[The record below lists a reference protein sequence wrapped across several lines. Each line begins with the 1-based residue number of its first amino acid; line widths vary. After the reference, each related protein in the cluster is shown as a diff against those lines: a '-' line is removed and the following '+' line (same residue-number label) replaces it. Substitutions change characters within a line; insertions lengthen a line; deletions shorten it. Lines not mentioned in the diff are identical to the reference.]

1 VTRDAGRDGCR
12 RAADVLRKLGVAPDR
27 LETLLTAEVGH
38 TPSRVVYEENTLE
51 LHHYEPEKRRHE
63 TPILVVYAL
72 VNRPY
77 ILDLQPDR
85 SVVRRLLE
93 GGFDVYLLD
102 WGEPTRLDASL
113 DMGDYAGRYLD
124 NVLDATCEHAGAE
137 AVHLLGY
144 CMGGTMALM
153 HTALGGERV
162 RTLGLMA
169 TPVAFEGTGGIL
181 ERWATHFDPEVAVET
196 LGNMPAELLS
206 AEFSLMDPVDQY
218 LTKYVQLYENIEDD
232 AFVENFARMERWIWD
247 GVDVAGAAFAEFVGE
262 VYKDNTLV
270 AGEYD
275 LDGRPVHL
283 EDVEVPLLTVVGEY
297 DHIVPADSSRPV
309 VDLVGSDDTRLVEFP
324 RGHIGISV
332 SGKAH
337 DQLWPEVCEWY
348 AARDGAGR
356 DADGVK
362 TDADGA
368 GGAGTDGADGTGLDE
383 AATARAAV
391 RAVAERGRVAASA
404 RGSGS
409 GDAGNAGAGPT
420 DAASAT
426 GAATGTGEPAGT
438 EPSTATDVE
447 AVEGV
452 GPTYAGRLR
461 EAGIETV
468 ADLAEYDARLL
479 AAVADAPEGRA
490 RRWLER
496 VGEASQ

>member
-1 VTRDAGRDGCR
+1 MTRDAGWDGCR

-38 TPSRVVYEENTLE
+38 TESEVVYEENTLE
-51 LHHYEPEKRRHE
+51 LHHYEPDERRHE
-63 TPILVVYAL
+63 APVLVVYAL

-102 WGEPTRLDASL
+102 WGEPTRLDATL
-113 DMGDYAGRYLD
+113 DMGDYVGRYLD
-124 NVLDATCEHAGAE
+124 NVLDATCEHAGVG

-153 HTALGGERV
+153 HTALEGERV

-181 ERWATHFDPEVAVET
+181 ERWATYFDPEVAVET

-206 AEFSLMDPVDQY
+206 VEFSMMDPVDQY
-218 LTKYVQLYENIEDD
+218 ITKYVQLYENIEDD

-262 VYKDNTLV
+262 VYKDNNLV
-270 AGEYD
+270 AGEYA

-309 VDLVGSDDTRLVEFP
+309 VDLVGSEDTRLVEFP

-337 DQLWPEVCEWY
+337 DQLWPDVCEWY
-348 AARDGAGR
+348 AARDAAEPDTG
-356 DADGVK
+356 GV
-362 TDADGA
+362 GA
-368 GGAGTDGADGTGLDE
+368 GGADTDGTDDDGRSDD
-383 AATARAAV
+383 AAAARAAV
-391 RAVAERGRVAASA
+391 RAVAERAQAAASG
-404 RGSGS
+404 RGGESDTEG
-409 GDAGNAGAGPT
+409 GTADGAV
-420 DAASAT
+420 
-426 GAATGTGEPAGT
+426 
-438 EPSTATDVE
+438 DVE
-447 AVEGV
+447 TVEGV

-468 ADLAEYDARLL
+468 ADLGEYDARLL
-479 AAVADAPEGRA
+479 AAVADASEGRA

-496 VGEASQ
+496 VGAHDQ

>member
-1 VTRDAGRDGCR
+1 MEYAWASRPTWGGRVVTRDAGWDGCR
-12 RAADVLRKLGVAPDR
+12 QAADALRRLGAAPDR

-38 TPSRVVYEENTLE
+38 TDSEVVYEERSLE
-51 LHHYEPEKRRHE
+51 LHHYEPDERRHE

-85 SVVRRLLE
+85 SVVRRLTE
-93 GGFDVYLLD
+93 AGFDVYLLD

-124 NVLDATCEHAGAE
+124 NVLDATCEHSGVE

-153 HTALGGERV
+153 HTALDGERV

-181 ERWATHFDPEVAVET
+181 EQWATYFDPEVAVET

-206 AEFSLMDPVDQY
+206 AEFSMMDPVDQY
-218 LTKYVQLYENIEDD
+218 VTKYVQLYENLENDD
-232 AFVENFARMERWIWD
+232 FVENFARMERWIWD

-262 VYKDNTLV
+262 VYKDNNLV
-270 AGEYD
+270 AGEYA
-275 LDGRPVHL
+275 LDGQPVRL
-283 EDVEVPLLTVVGEY
+283 ADIEVPLLTVVGEY

-309 VDLVGSDDTRLVEFP
+309 VDLVGSEDTRLIEFP

-337 DQLWPEVCEWY
+337 DQLWPDVCEWY
-348 AARDGAGR
+348 AARGVADTGGSEVGDGTAAPAGV
-356 DADGVK
+356 AAVETIDGV
-362 TDADGA
+362 GQ
-368 GGAGTDGADGTGLDE
+368 
-383 AATARAAV
+383 
-391 RAVAERGRVAASA
+391 
-404 RGSGS
+404 
-409 GDAGNAGAGPT
+409 
-420 DAASAT
+420 
-426 GAATGTGEPAGT
+426 
-438 EPSTATDVE
+438 
-447 AVEGV
+447 
-452 GPTYAGRLR
+452 TYAGRLR

-468 ADLAEYDARLL
+468 TELADYDTQLL
-479 AAVADAPEGRA
+479 AAVTDAPEGRV

-496 VGEASQ
+496 AGKHGQ

>member
-1 VTRDAGRDGCR
+1 VTRDAGWDGCQ

-38 TPSRVVYEENTLE
+38 TQSEVVYEENTLE
-51 LHHYEPEKRRHE
+51 LHHYEPDERRHG

-113 DMGDYAGRYLD
+113 DMGDYVGRYLD
-124 NVLDATCEHAGAE
+124 NVIDATCEHAGVE

-144 CMGGTMALM
+144 CMGGTMALA
-153 HTALGGERV
+153 HTALRGERV

-169 TPVAFEGTGGIL
+169 TPVAFDGTGGIL
-181 ERWATHFDPEVAVET
+181 ERWATYFDPEVAVET

-206 AEFSLMDPVDQY
+206 VEFSMMNPVDQY

-262 VYKDNTLV
+262 VYKDNNLV
-270 AGEYD
+270 AGEYT

-283 EDVEVPLLTVVGEY
+283 DDVDVPLLTVVGEY
-297 DHIVPADSSRPV
+297 DHIVPAESSRPV
-309 VDLVGSDDTRLVEFP
+309 VDLVGSEDTRLVEFP

-337 DQLWPEVCEWY
+337 EQLWPEVCGWY
-348 AARDGAGR
+348 AARDAASAAGA
-356 DADGVK
+356 DADG
-362 TDADGA
+362 GA
-368 GGAGTDGADGTGLDE
+368 AGDSTGDEGADE
-383 AATARAAV
+383 ATAARAAV
-391 RAVAERGRVAASA
+391 RAVAERGRVAAGA
-404 RGSGS
+404 RG
-409 GDAGNAGAGPT
+409 NGAGGDEATT
-420 DAASAT
+420 DGTADNGADT
-426 GAATGTGEPAGT
+426 TDDGVDTTGGAATSAGT
-438 EPSTATDVE
+438 ETPADVADVE

-479 AAVADAPEGRA
+479 AAVADAPEGRT

-496 VGEASQ
+496 VGNPGQ

>member
-1 VTRDAGRDGCR
+1 MTRDAGWDGCR

-27 LETLLTAEVGH
+27 LKTLLTAEVGH
-38 TPSRVVYEENTLE
+38 TPSEVVYEENTLE
-51 LHHYEPEKRRHE
+51 LHHYEPDERRHE
-63 TPILVVYAL
+63 APVLVVYAL

-102 WGEPTRLDASL
+102 WGEPTRLDATL
-113 DMGDYAGRYLD
+113 DMGDYVGRYLD
-124 NVLDATCEHAGAE
+124 NVLDATCEHAGVG

-153 HTALGGERV
+153 HTALEGERV

-181 ERWATHFDPEVAVET
+181 ERWATYFDPEVAVET

-206 AEFSLMDPVDQY
+206 VEFSMMDPVDQY
-218 LTKYVQLYENIEDD
+218 ITKYVQLYENIEDD

-262 VYKDNTLV
+262 VYKDNNLV
-270 AGEYD
+270 AGEYA

-309 VDLVGSDDTRLVEFP
+309 VDLVGSEDTRLVEFP

-337 DQLWPEVCEWY
+337 EELWPEVCEWY
-348 AARDGAGR
+348 AARDAAEPDTG
-356 DADGVK
+356 GV
-362 TDADGA
+362 GA
-368 GGAGTDGADGTGLDE
+368 GGTDGDGTDDDGRSGD
-383 AATARAAV
+383 AAAARAAV
-391 RAVAERGRVAASA
+391 RAVAERAQAAASG
-404 RGSGS
+404 RGGESDTG
-409 GDAGNAGAGPT
+409 GGTVDGAV
-420 DAASAT
+420 
-426 GAATGTGEPAGT
+426 
-438 EPSTATDVE
+438 DVE
-447 AVEGV
+447 TVEGV

>member
-1 VTRDAGRDGCR
+1 MTRDAGWDGCR

-38 TPSRVVYEENTLE
+38 TPSEVVYEENTLE
-51 LHHYEPEKRRHE
+51 LHHYEPDERRHE
-63 TPILVVYAL
+63 TPVLVVYAL

-102 WGEPTRLDASL
+102 WGEPTRLDAIL
-113 DMGDYAGRYLD
+113 GMGDYVGRYLD
-124 NVLDATCEHAGAE
+124 NALDATCEHAGVKT
-137 AVHLLGY
+137 VHLLGY

-153 HTALGGERV
+153 HTALEGERV

-181 ERWATHFDPEVAVET
+181 ERWATYFDPEVAAET

-206 AEFSLMDPVDQY
+206 VEFSLMDPVDQY
-218 LTKYVQLYENIEDD
+218 VTKYVQLYENIEDD

-262 VYKDNTLV
+262 VYKDNNLV
-270 AGEYD
+270 AGEYA

-283 EDVEVPLLTVVGEY
+283 EDVDVPLLTVVGEY
-297 DHIVPADSSRPV
+297 DHIVPPESSRPV
-309 VDLVGSDDTRLVEFP
+309 VDLVGSEDTRLVEFP

-332 SGKAH
+332 SEKAH
-337 DQLWPEVCEWY
+337 DELWPEVCEWY
-348 AARDGAGR
+348 AARDGAEPDTGGV
-356 DADGVK
+356 DAG
-362 TDADGA
+362 
-368 GGAGTDGADGTGLDE
+368 GTDGDGTDDDGRSGD
-383 AATARAAV
+383 AAAARAAV
-391 RAVAERGRVAASA
+391 RAVAERAQAAASG
-404 RGSGS
+404 RGGESDTG
-409 GDAGNAGAGPT
+409 GGTVDGAV
-420 DAASAT
+420 
-426 GAATGTGEPAGT
+426 
-438 EPSTATDVE
+438 DVE

-479 AAVADAPEGRA
+479 AAVADASEGRA

>member
-1 VTRDAGRDGCR
+1 MTRDAGWDGCR
-12 RAADVLRKLGVAPDR
+12 RAADVLGKLGVAPDR
-27 LETLLTAEVGH
+27 LQTLLTAEVGH
-38 TPSRVVYEENTLE
+38 TESEVVYAENTLE
-51 LHHYEPEKRRHE
+51 LHHYEPDERRHG

-102 WGEPTRLDASL
+102 WGEPTRLDAAL
-113 DMGDYAGRYLD
+113 DMGDYVGRYLD
-124 NVLDATCEHAGAE
+124 NVVDAVCDHAGVE

-153 HTALGGERV
+153 HAALAGERV

-169 TPVAFEGTGGIL
+169 TPVAFDGTGGIL
-181 ERWATHFDPEVAVET
+181 ERWVASFDPEVAVET
-196 LGNMPAELLS
+196 LGNVPAELLS
-206 AEFSLMDPVDQY
+206 MEFSMMNPVDQY
-218 LTKYVQLYENIEDD
+218 LTKYVHLYENIEDD

-262 VYKDNTLV
+262 VYKDNNLV

-275 LDGRPVHL
+275 FDGRPVHL
-283 EDVEVPLLTVVGEY
+283 ADIEVPLLTVVGEH

-309 VDLVGSDDTRLVEFP
+309 VDLVGSEDTRLVEFP

-337 DQLWPEVCEWY
+337 DRLWPEVCEWY
-348 AARDGAGR
+348 AARGAAGADGA
-356 DADGVK
+356 DADGVETTEGDADDVPVDE
-362 TDADGA
+362 TDA
-368 GGAGTDGADGTGLDE
+368 DE

-391 RAVAERGRVAASA
+391 SAVAEQAQTAASA
-404 RGSGS
+404 REAGS
-409 GDAGNAGAGPT
+409 DAGAVDDVP
-420 DAASAT
+420 
-426 GAATGTGEPAGT
+426 
-438 EPSTATDVE
+438 DVE

-468 ADLAEYDARLL
+468 ADLADHDAQLL
-479 AAVADAPEGRA
+479 AVVADAPEGRV
-490 RRWLER
+490 RQWLER
-496 VGEASQ
+496 AAERG

>member
-1 VTRDAGRDGCR
+1 MTRDAGWDGCR

-38 TPSRVVYEENTLE
+38 TPSEVVYEENTLE
-51 LHHYEPEKRRHE
+51 LHHYEPDECRHE
-63 TPILVVYAL
+63 TPVLVVYAL

-102 WGEPTRLDASL
+102 WGEPTRLDAIL
-113 DMGDYAGRYLD
+113 GMGDYVGRYLD
-124 NVLDATCEHAGAE
+124 NALDATCEHAGVKT
-137 AVHLLGY
+137 VHLLGY

-153 HTALGGERV
+153 HTALEGERV

-169 TPVAFEGTGGIL
+169 TPVAVEGTGGIL
-181 ERWATHFDPEVAVET
+181 ERWATYFDPEVAAET

-206 AEFSLMDPVDQY
+206 VEFSLMDPVDQY
-218 LTKYVQLYENIEDD
+218 VTKYVQLYENIEDD

-262 VYKDNTLV
+262 VYKDNNLV
-270 AGEYD
+270 AGEYA

-283 EDVEVPLLTVVGEY
+283 EDVDVPLLTVVGEY
-297 DHIVPADSSRPV
+297 DHIVPPESSRPV
-309 VDLVGSDDTRLVEFP
+309 VDLVGSEDTRLVEFP

-332 SGKAH
+332 SEKAH
-337 DQLWPEVCEWY
+337 DELWPEVCEWY
-348 AARDGAGR
+348 AARDGAEPDTGGV
-356 DADGVK
+356 DAG
-362 TDADGA
+362 
-368 GGAGTDGADGTGLDE
+368 GTDGDGTDDDGRSGD
-383 AATARAAV
+383 AAAARAAV
-391 RAVAERGRVAASA
+391 RAVAERAQAAASG
-404 RGSGS
+404 RGGESDTG
-409 GDAGNAGAGPT
+409 GGTVDGAV
-420 DAASAT
+420 
-426 GAATGTGEPAGT
+426 
-438 EPSTATDVE
+438 DVE

-468 ADLAEYDARLL
+468 ADLAAYDARLL
-479 AAVADAPEGRA
+479 AAVADASEGRA

>member
-1 VTRDAGRDGCR
+1 
-12 RAADVLRKLGVAPDR
+12 VLRKLGVAPDR

-38 TPSRVVYEENTLE
+38 TPSEVVYEENTLE
-51 LHHYEPEKRRHE
+51 LHHYEPDERRHE
-63 TPILVVYAL
+63 APVLVVYAL

-102 WGEPTRLDASL
+102 WGEPTRLDATL
-113 DMGDYAGRYLD
+113 DMGDYVGRYLD
-124 NVLDATCEHAGAE
+124 NVLDATCEHAGVG

-153 HTALGGERV
+153 HTALEGERV

-181 ERWATHFDPEVAVET
+181 ERWATYFDPEVAVET

-206 AEFSLMDPVDQY
+206 VEFSMMDPVDQY
-218 LTKYVQLYENIEDD
+218 ITKYVQLYENIEDD

-262 VYKDNTLV
+262 VYKDNNLV
-270 AGEYD
+270 AGEYA

-309 VDLVGSDDTRLVEFP
+309 VDLVGSEDTRLVEFP

-337 DQLWPEVCEWY
+337 EELWPEVCEWY
-348 AARDGAGR
+348 AARDAAEPDTG
-356 DADGVK
+356 GV
-362 TDADGA
+362 GA
-368 GGAGTDGADGTGLDE
+368 GGTGGNGTDDDGRSGD
-383 AATARAAV
+383 AAAARAAV
-391 RAVAERGRVAASA
+391 RAVAERAQAAASG
-404 RGSGS
+404 RGGESDTG
-409 GDAGNAGAGPT
+409 GGTVDGAV
-420 DAASAT
+420 
-426 GAATGTGEPAGT
+426 
-438 EPSTATDVE
+438 DVE
-447 AVEGV
+447 TVEGV

>member
-1 VTRDAGRDGCR
+1 MTRDAGWDGCR

-38 TPSRVVYEENTLE
+38 TPSEVVYEENTLE
-51 LHHYEPEKRRHE
+51 LHHYEPDERRHG
-63 TPILVVYAL
+63 TPVLVVYAL

-113 DMGDYAGRYLD
+113 DMGDYVGRYLD
-124 NVLDATCEHAGAE
+124 NVIDATCEHAGAE

-144 CMGGTMALM
+144 CMGGTMALA
-153 HTALGGERV
+153 HTALEGERV

-169 TPVAFEGTGGIL
+169 TPVAFDGTGGIL
-181 ERWATHFDPEVAVET
+181 ERWATYFDPQVAVET

-206 AEFSLMDPVDQY
+206 VEFSMMNPVDQY
-218 LTKYVQLYENIEDD
+218 ITKYVQLYENIEDD

-262 VYKDNTLV
+262 VYKDNNLV

-275 LDGRPVHL
+275 LDGEPVDL
-283 EDVEVPLLTVVGEY
+283 EDVEVPVLTVVGEY
-297 DHIVPADSSRPV
+297 DHIVPAESSRPV
-309 VDLVGSDDTRLVEFP
+309 VDLVGSGDTRLVEFP

-337 DQLWPEVCEWY
+337 DELWPEVCEWY
-348 AARDGAGR
+348 AARDLHG
-356 DADGVK
+356 
-362 TDADGA
+362 ADGA
-368 GGAGTDGADGTGLDE
+368 DAGTAEGSADGADDE
-383 AATARAAV
+383 AAAARASV
-391 RAVAERGRVAASA
+391 RAVAERARAA
-404 RGSGS
+404 
-409 GDAGNAGAGPT
+409 AGARR
-420 DAASAT
+420 
-426 GAATGTGEPAGT
+426 GAGS
-438 EPSTATDVE
+438 STADGATDGTADVE
-447 AVEGV
+447 AVDGV

-468 ADLAEYDARLL
+468 ADLADHDARLL
-479 AAVADAPEGRA
+479 AAVADASEGRVE
-490 RRWLER
+490 RWLEQ
-496 VGEASQ
+496 VGAGSR

>member
-38 TPSRVVYEENTLE
+38 TPSEVVYEENTLE
-51 LHHYEPEKRRHE
+51 LHHYEPDERRHE
-63 TPILVVYAL
+63 APVLVVYAL

-102 WGEPTRLDASL
+102 WGEPTRLDATL
-113 DMGDYAGRYLD
+113 DMGDYVGRYLD
-124 NVLDATCEHAGAE
+124 NVLDATCEHAGVG

-153 HTALGGERV
+153 HTALEGERV

-181 ERWATHFDPEVAVET
+181 ERWATYFDPEVAVET

-206 AEFSLMDPVDQY
+206 VEFSMMDPVDQY
-218 LTKYVQLYENIEDD
+218 ITKYVQLYENIEDD

-262 VYKDNTLV
+262 VYKDNNLV
-270 AGEYD
+270 AGEYA

-309 VDLVGSDDTRLVEFP
+309 VDLVGSEDTRLVEFP

-337 DQLWPEVCEWY
+337 EELWPEVCEWY
-348 AARDGAGR
+348 AARDAAEPDTG
-356 DADGVK
+356 GV
-362 TDADGA
+362 GA
-368 GGAGTDGADGTGLDE
+368 GGTDGDGTDDDGRSGD
-383 AATARAAV
+383 AAAARAAV
-391 RAVAERGRVAASA
+391 RAVAERAQAAASG
-404 RGSGS
+404 RGGESDTG
-409 GDAGNAGAGPT
+409 GGTVDGAV
-420 DAASAT
+420 
-426 GAATGTGEPAGT
+426 
-438 EPSTATDVE
+438 DVE
-447 AVEGV
+447 TVEGV

>member
-1 VTRDAGRDGCR
+1 MTRDAGWDGCR

-38 TPSRVVYEENTLE
+38 TPSEVVYEENTLE
-51 LHHYEPEKRRHE
+51 LHHYEPDERRHE
-63 TPILVVYAL
+63 TPVLVVYAL

-102 WGEPTRLDASL
+102 WGEPTRLDAIL
-113 DMGDYAGRYLD
+113 GMGDYVGRYLD
-124 NVLDATCEHAGAE
+124 NALDATCEHAGVKT
-137 AVHLLGY
+137 VHLLGY

-153 HTALGGERV
+153 HTAIEGERV

-181 ERWATHFDPEVAVET
+181 ERWATYFDPEVAAET

-206 AEFSLMDPVDQY
+206 VEFSLMDPVDQY
-218 LTKYVQLYENIEDD
+218 VTKYVQLYENIEDD

-262 VYKDNTLV
+262 VYKDNNLV
-270 AGEYD
+270 AGEYA

-283 EDVEVPLLTVVGEY
+283 EDIEVPLLTVVGEY
-297 DHIVPADSSRPV
+297 DHIVPPESSRPV
-309 VDLVGSDDTRLVEFP
+309 VDLVGSEDTRLVEFP

-337 DQLWPEVCEWY
+337 DQLWPTVCEWY
-348 AARDGAGR
+348 AAQ
-356 DADGVK
+356 
-362 TDADGA
+362 
-368 GGAGTDGADGTGLDE
+368 DGADAEKTGADTGGTDAGTADRTDAGTPDRTDVGTLDE
-383 AATARAAV
+383 GDADQAAAAHAAV
-391 RAVAERGRVAASA
+391 QAVAERGRVAASET
-404 RGSGS
+404 
-409 GDAGNAGAGPT
+409 GDASGAEPPADT
-420 DAASAT
+420 
-426 GAATGTGEPAGT
+426 EPAD
-438 EPSTATDVE
+438 AVDVE

-452 GPTYAGRLR
+452 GPTYAGRLQ

-490 RRWLER
+490 RGWLER
-496 VGEASQ
+496 AGEAGQ